1 MVDYILIINPNKMF
15 RILFTTN
22 TQVFL
27 TGVVAGITN
36 MSVLTY
42 ILIDNERWN
51 HKREKT
57 ILPVQ
62 MR

>member
-1 MVDYILIINPNKMF
+1 MF
-15 RILFTTN
+15 RILLGKNPTN
-22 TQVFL
+22 THAFLAGVF
-27 TGVVAGITN
+27 AGITN

-57 ILPVQ
+57 ILPLQ

>member
-1 MVDYILIINPNKMF
+1 MF
-15 RILFTTN
+15 RILLTTN
-22 TQVFL
+22 THAFLAGVF
-27 TGVVAGITN
+27 AGITN

-42 ILIDNERWN
+42 ILVDNERWN
-51 HKREKT
+51 QKREKT